1 MPLKDANMNE
11 NPYAAP
17 TATII
22 TPQQQAIYTKELKSA
37 RTILII
43 VGVIQVIFGI
53 YYLTQVRETFDE
65 AAAAEVKAM
74 GPGYTLDPALLEQ
87 AWLDSKGKMYAASA
101 VPLLL
106 AVFFFVMAALVYKR
120 PVGIT
125 LASLIVFVLAHV
137 ADAVVDPATI
147 VKGILIK
154 IIFVVIL
161 LKAYQSAKAAKAA
174 LQ

>member
-1 MPLKDANMNE
+1 MNE

-17 TATII
+17 SATII

-37 RTILII
+37 RTILIV
-43 VGVIQVIFGI
+43 VGVIQLIFGI
-53 YYLTQVRETFDE
+53 FYMTQVRETFDE
-65 AAAAEVKAM
+65 AAAAEAKAM
-74 GPGYTLDPALLEQ
+74 GPGFTVDPALLEQ
-87 AWLDSKGKMYAASA
+87 AWEDSKGMMFAATA

-106 AVFFFVMAALVYKR
+106 GGFFFVMAALVYRR

-125 LASLIVFVLAHV
+125 LASLIVYVLAHV
-137 ADAVVDPATI
+137 ADAVVDPTTI

-154 IIFVVIL
+154 IIFVAIL
-161 LKAYQSAKAAKAA
+161 WKAYQSAKAAKAA